1 MRIKFIT
8 MADAHITDF
17 KANIPTHLKYP
28 EIISYTFSATD
39 KTEIETEEKRL
50 RTIGCADN
58 VQVYYIREFIG
69 ELARNRVNENRAPG
83 SPPIMEYDWD

>member
-1 MRIKFIT
+1 
-8 MADAHITDF
+8 MANAHITDF

-39 KTEIETEEKRL
+39 KIAIDAEENRL

-58 VQVYYIREFIG
+58 EQVYYIREFIG
-69 ELARNRVNENRAPG
+69 ELTLNRVNENRAPG
-83 SPPIMEYDWD
+83 VLPIIDYDWD

>member
-1 MRIKFIT
+1 MKIKFTT

-28 EIISYTFSATD
+28 EIISYTFSTTD
-39 KTEIETEEKRL
+39 KIAIETEEKRL

-69 ELARNRVNENRAPG
+69 ALTRNRVNEKRAPG
-83 SPPIMEYDWD
+83 SPPIMDYDWD

>member
-1 MRIKFIT
+1 MRIKFTT

-17 KANIPTHLKYP
+17 KANIPTHLKYQ

-39 KTEIETEEKRL
+39 KIAIDAEEKRL
-50 RTIGCADN
+50 RDIGCADN

-69 ELARNRVNENRAPG
+69 ALTRNRVNEKRAPG
-83 SPPIMEYDWD
+83 SLPIIDYDWD

>member
-1 MRIKFIT
+1 MKIKFTT

-28 EIISYTFSATD
+28 EIISYTFSTTD
-39 KTEIETEEKRL
+39 KIAIETEEKRL

-69 ELARNRVNENRAPG
+69 ALTRNRVNERRAPG
-83 SPPIMEYDWD
+83 SPPIMDYDWD